1 MKRDTRMKIDKTA
14 DMIREDLQFKG
25 ADHLIDFINNIGG
38 TVNETDELDYLIDGQ
53 IKKTGDLSFE
63 IEMRKNQS
71 PERKNFTLA
80 HELGHLFL
88 HFGYKYVPEKWN
100 KYTCDNVL
108 YRSQSNEMEYQ
119 ANEFAAAFLMPEDE
133 FRSYID
139 ENAKNNHINM
149 RDVARHFKVSYDAA
163 MNRAKW
169 LGILAW

>member
-88 HFGYKYVPEKWN
+88 LV
-100 KYTCDNVL
+100 
-108 YRSQSNEMEYQ
+108 SN
-119 ANEFAAAFLMPEDE
+119 
-133 FRSYID
+133 
-139 ENAKNNHINM
+139 
-149 RDVARHFKVSYDAA
+149 
-163 MNRAKW
+163 
-169 LGILAW
+169 